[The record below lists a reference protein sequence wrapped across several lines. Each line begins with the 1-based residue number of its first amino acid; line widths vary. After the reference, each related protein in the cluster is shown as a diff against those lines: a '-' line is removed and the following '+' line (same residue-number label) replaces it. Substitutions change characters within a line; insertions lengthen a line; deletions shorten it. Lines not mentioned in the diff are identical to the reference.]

1 MVRCKTSYI
10 ALVTFLI
17 MFSISFIKKHPFQEL
32 YYSKKR
38 CLLYVFFVNSCLKNC
53 VSDAIFD

>member
-17 MFSISFIKKHPFQEL
+17 MFSILFIKTPLSRIILLSKEVFPV
-32 YYSKKR
+32 YSL
-38 CLLYVFFVNSCLKNC
+38 CLFLSKNC
-53 VSDAIFD
+53 VLNANFD

>member
-17 MFSISFIKKHPFQEL
+17 MFSILFIKTPL
-32 YYSKKR
+32 SKNYITLKR
-38 CLLYVFFVNSCLKNC
+38 GISC
-53 VSDAIFD
+53 IFSLFIPV